1 MSPPGRVSAGAL
13 VVVVAPLAAVL
24 LLGLLAPA
32 YADETVFRWQD
43 PAITES
49 SGLVVVDGRFV
60 TVNDS
65 GNSAELFVADPA
77 TGATV
82 RVVPWADSQ
91 VDVEG
96 LAPGP
101 DGSVWVGD
109 IGDNLAARPQVTVTR
124 VPLDGRPPTTYVLRY
139 PDGAHD
145 AETLL
150 RHPDTGRLY
159 VVTKSLVG
167 EVYAAPAPL
176 RRDRPN
182 RLTLVGSVG
191 PGLTDGAFWPDGEHV
206 LLRGYG
212 LAFVYSFPG
221 LELRGS
227 VELPSQQQ
235 GEAIAVS
242 PSGSVFV
249 SSEGVGTPVW
259 QVDLP
264 SELVSVLAGGA
275 SASGSGSAE
284 AEDHGEGTAA
294 TGAGV
299 GADAE
304 PREDEPRRVW
314 GRSPTAGVVLGAA
327 GVLLAM
333 VGAVIW
339 WRNKGDRS

>member
-1 MSPPGRVSAGAL
+1 M
-13 VVVVAPLAAVL
+13 
-24 LLGLLAPA
+24 
-32 YADETVFRWQD
+32 FRWQD

-65 GNSAELFVADPA
+65 GNRAELYVADPA

-82 RVVPWADSQ
+82 AVVPWAEGQ

-109 IGDNLAARPQVTVTR
+109 IGDNRAVRPRITVSR
-124 VPLDGRPPTTYVLRY
+124 VPLDGGPSTSYALRY
-139 PDGAHD
+139 PGGGAHD

-150 RHPDTGRLY
+150 AHPSSGRLF
-159 VVTKSLVG
+159 VVTKGLRG
-167 EVYAAPAPL
+167 EVYAAPARL
-176 RRDRPN
+176 RRDRTN

-212 LAFVYSFPG
+212 LAFLYTFPG
-221 LELRGS
+221 LDLLGS
-227 VELPSQQQ
+227 VELPSQPQ
-235 GEAIAVS
+235 GEAIAVT

-249 SSEGVGTPVW
+249 SSEGAGTPVW

-264 SELVSVLAGGA
+264 PELVVALAGGA
-275 SASGSGSAE
+275 SGSASAGASGAAAAPGE
-284 AEDHGEGTAA
+284 AA
-294 TGAGV
+294 
-299 GADAE
+299 ADAGAAGQAGQ
-304 PREDEPRRVW
+304 DEPGSERAW
-314 GRSPTAGVVLGAA
+314 GGLPAGAVALGAA
-327 GVLLAM
+327 GLLLGIA
-333 VGAVIW
+333 GAGVW
-339 WRNKGDRS
+339 WRTKGDRP